1 MWSVGSLHLSVDAAG
16 WQGDMR
22 ASVAYSVRDG
32 DVEEETAAMPS
43 DYLTTLAEF
52 ACATRLADLPPA
64 LRERGRWIIADS
76 VGAIA
81 GGMQV
86 PEMKAFVVKHLTGR
100 QPGVASVI
108 GGGVAADP
116 RDAALLN
123 GTAGTWLEQDEGNL
137 YAKGHP
143 GIQVVPAALAVAQ
156 ANRLSGA
163 DALLALILG
172 YEISARINRA
182 SNSRIAFHPHGTY
195 GVLGAAVAVGKLMGY
210 DAARMRQLLNVSAT
224 CGVATSRNAI
234 VEGVTVRNIYT
245 GMSGYMGQ
253 IACEM
258 VDSGFTGEHDGVGY
272 IFGKI
277 YGDGFDPAATVAGL
291 GSEYLTARSYFKIH
305 ACGRYIHSAL
315 DLIEDL
321 LAERGRLDPA
331 AIEAIAFNGYS
342 FVASLHRQECKTSFD
357 ARFSVPFATASLI
370 VHGKAGLENFE
381 QPAVDN
387 PAVQALARR
396 VTVRERPDYTAA
408 FPHKQLVDV
417 TVTLRDGTVLK
428 AKGEHTKGEAERPHH
443 PDELREKFLA
453 LSAGAWPRAQAGAFL
468 DKLLALEQVPDLQA
482 AWREHGI

>member
-1 MWSVGSLHLSVDAAG
+1 MSK
-16 WQGDMR
+16 
-22 ASVAYSVRDG
+22 
-32 DVEEETAAMPS
+32 

-52 ACATRLADLPPA
+52 TCATRLADLPGG
-64 LRERGRWIIADS
+64 LLERGRWIIADS

-81 GGMQV
+81 GGMQE
-86 PEMKAFVVKHLTGR
+86 PEMKAFVAKYLEGR
-100 QPGVASVI
+100 QPGAASVI
-108 GGGVAADP
+108 GGGAAADP

-143 GIQVVPAALAVAQ
+143 GIQVVPAVLAVAQ
-156 ANRLSGA
+156 ANRLPGA

-172 YEISARINRA
+172 YEVSARINRA
-182 SNSRIAFHPHGTY
+182 SQSRLVFHPHGTY
-195 GVLGAAVAVGKLMGY
+195 GVLGAAVAVAKLKGY
-210 DAARMRQLLNVSAT
+210 DPIRMRQLFNVSAT

-253 IACEM
+253 LACQM
-258 VDSGFTGEHDGVGY
+258 VESGFTGEQDGVGY

-277 YGDGFDPAATVAGL
+277 YGDGFDPAAAIDKL

-321 LAERGRLDPA
+321 LVQRGGRIDPA
-331 AIEAIAFNGYS
+331 SIERIDFVGYS
-342 FVASLHRQECKTSFD
+342 FVASLHRKECKTSFD

-370 VHGKAGLENFE
+370 FHGKAGLQNFE
-381 QPAVDN
+381 QTAVDN
-387 PAVQALARR
+387 PVIQALAQR
-396 VTVRERPDYTAA
+396 VSVTENPDYSKA
-408 FPHKQLVDV
+408 FPHQQRVDV
-417 TVTLRDGTVLK
+417 TVTLRDGSLLR

-443 PDELREKFLA
+443 PDELREKFLE
-453 LSAGAWPRAQAGAFL
+453 LSAEAWPRRQGTSFLDGLLAIDKVPDMQAFL
-468 DKLLALEQVPDLQA
+468 
-482 AWREHGI
+482 REHRI

>member
-1 MWSVGSLHLSVDAAG
+1 MSD
-16 WQGDMR
+16 
-22 ASVAYSVRDG
+22 
-32 DVEEETAAMPS
+32 

-52 ACATRLADLPPA
+52 ACTTRLADLPA
-64 LRERGRWIIADS
+64 SLLQRGRWIIADS

-81 GGMQV
+81 GGMQT
-86 PEMKAFVVKHLTGR
+86 PEMQAFVARHLAGR
-100 QPGVASVI
+100 PPGKASVI
-108 GGGVAADP
+108 GAGVAADP

-143 GIQVVPAALAVAQ
+143 GIQVVPAVLAVAQ
-156 ANRLSGA
+156 AERLSGG

-195 GVLGAAVAVGKLMGY
+195 GVLGAAVAVGKLRGY
-210 DAARMRQLLNVSAT
+210 DPARMRQLLNVAAT

-245 GMSGYMGQ
+245 GMSGYSGQ
-253 IACEM
+253 LACEM
-258 VDSGFTGEHDGVGY
+258 VESGFTGERDGVGF

-277 YGDGFDPAATVAGL
+277 YGDGFDRAATIDQL

-315 DLIEDL
+315 DLIEEL
-321 LAERGRLDPA
+321 LAERSERIAPA
-331 AIEAIAFNGYS
+331 SIERIDFVGYS
-342 FVASLHRQECKTSFD
+342 FLAGLHRKECRTSFD

-370 VHGKAGLENFE
+370 VHGKAGLKNFE

-387 PAVQALARR
+387 PVIQELAQRIS
-396 VTVRERPDYTAA
+396 VAENPAYTRA
-408 FPHKQLVDV
+408 FPQKQLVDV
-417 TVTLRDGTVLK
+417 TVTLRDGMTWK
-428 AKGEHTKGEAERPHH
+428 RKGEHTKGEPERPHA
-443 PDELREKFLA
+443 PDELREKFLE
-453 LSAGAWPRAQAGAFL
+453 LGTEAWPRVQGAAFL
-468 DKLLALEQVPDLQA
+468 DGLLAIDAVPDMQSFLRQ
-482 AWREHGI
+482 HCM